1 MKSKV
6 YFLPLENGR
15 DLNTNRKRYISFLNF
30 LFNETKFF
38 SSIPSHKKIGIK
50 VHFGEEGREN
60 YLNPAYVREV
70 TLLCGENGLQPF
82 LLETTTLYRGKRQ
95 EDKSHFELAQKH
107 GFTLQKVL
115 APIIF
120 VDGKRGESYYEING
134 NKIARRLKLFT
145 FLINLAHF
153 KGHMV
158 TGFGGALKN
167 IGMGLAAKGGKLDM
181 HSVSIPYI
189 EETKCELCGICV
201 DYCPNQAITFQRK
214 RYFIT
219 TNCAGCGGCLTICP
233 NNAIQINWNSTPEEL
248 QRKIAEYAYII
259 LKNRFAIHF
268 NFLIDITPN
277 CDCFPKTEEPIM
289 KDIGILASLDPVAL
303 DQASYDLT
311 KEQIKNLY
319 PNLNPETIL
328 TVGEELKIGLRE
340 YELSSYEI

>member
-6 YFLPLENGR
+6 YFLPLDSGK
-15 DLNTNRKRYISFLNF
+15 DLNANRAKYVSFLNF
-30 LFNETKFF
+30 VFNETNFF

-60 YLNPAYVREV
+60 YLNPEYVREV
-70 TLLCGENGLQPF
+70 VLLCGGSGLQPY
-82 LLETTTLYRGKRQ
+82 LLETATLYRGKRQ
-95 EDKSHFELAQKH
+95 EEKSHFELAQQH

-120 VDGKRGESYYEING
+120 VDGKRGEFYSEING
-134 NKIARRLKLFT
+134 KKIGRRLKGFK

-189 EETKCELCGICV
+189 DESKCSFCGTCAE
-201 DYCPNQAITFQRK
+201 YCPNEAIIFRQG
-214 RYFIT
+214 RYLI
-219 TNCAGCGGCLTICP
+219 NNKCVGCSGCLTICP
-233 NNAIQINWNSTPEEL
+233 NYAIQIKWDSSSEEL
-248 QRKIAEYAYII
+248 QKKVAEYAHSI
-259 LKNRFAIHF
+259 LKDRFCLHF

-277 CDCFPKTEEPIM
+277 CDCFPKTEEPIV
-289 KDIGILASLDPVAL
+289 KDIGILASFDPVAL
-303 DQASYDLT
+303 DQAGYDMV
-311 KEQIKNLY
+311 K
-319 PNLNPETIL
+319 
-328 TVGEELKIGLRE
+328 
-340 YELSSYEI
+340 